1 MKYLFLILL
10 LTVSLTSAFSQV
22 KKKPVEKVEE
32 KPVPAVYTSHW
43 GPITSGNISSEQIKA
58 ILVAAIFVKDNKNQ
72 PYTVSGFRIN
82 YSFKGTFKDE
92 ETGNTKTMK
101 DLRVNDFNN
110 KNTLPQPWIES
121 IKDNIKP
128 GDVILFNK
136 ILFRNKEGKLQMA
149 PDIRITVN

>member
-10 LTVSLTSAFSQV
+10 LTVSLTTAYSQV

-32 KPVPAVYTSHW
+32 KPVPVVYTSYW
-43 GPITSGNISSEQIKA
+43 GPITSGNISGEQIKA
-58 ILVAAIFVKDNKNQ
+58 ILAAAIFVKDNKYQ
-72 PYTVSGFRIN
+72 SYIVSGFRIN
-82 YSFKGTFKDE
+82 YSFKGSYKDE
-92 ETGNTKTMK
+92 STGDTKSMK

-121 IKDNIKP
+121 IRDNIKP

-136 ILFRNKEGKLQMA
+136 ILFRNKEGTLQMA
-149 PDIRITVN
+149 PDIRIAVN

>member
-1 MKYLFLILL
+1 MRYLFLILL
-10 LTVSLTSAFSQV
+10 LTISVTTAFSQP
-22 KKKPVEKVEE
+22 KKKPVD
-32 KPVPAVYTSHW
+32 KPVEKLVPIVYTSHW
-43 GPITSGNISSEQIKA
+43 GPISSGTISAAQIIA
-58 ILVAAIFVKDNKNQ
+58 ISPAIIHVKDNKNQ
-72 PYTVSGFRIN
+72 SYTVSGFRIN
-82 YSFKGTFKDE
+82 YSFKGSYKDE
-92 ETGNTKTMK
+92 STGDTKSMK

>member
-1 MKYLFLILL
+1 MKYLFLIML
-10 LTVSLTSAFSQV
+10 LTVSLTTAYSQV

-32 KPVPAVYTSHW
+32 KSVPVVYTSYW
-43 GPITSGNISSEQIKA
+43 GPITSGNISAEQIKA
-58 ILVAAIFVKDNKNQ
+58 ILAAAIFVKDNKNQ
-72 PYTVSGFRIN
+72 SYIVSGFRIN
-82 YSFKGTFKDE
+82 YSFKGSYKDE
-92 ETGNTKTMK
+92 STGDTKSMK

-136 ILFRNKEGKLQMA
+136 ILFRNKEGRLQMA
-149 PDIRITVN
+149 PDIRIIIN

>member
-10 LTVSLTSAFSQV
+10 LTVSLTTAFSQV
-22 KKKPVEKVEE
+22 KKKQVEKVEE
-32 KPVPAVYTSHW
+32 KPVPVVYTSHW
-43 GPITSGNISSEQIKA
+43 GPITSGYISSEQIKA
-58 ILVAAIFVKDNKNQ
+58 ILVASIFVKDNKYQ
-72 PYTVSGFRIN
+72 SYIVSGFRIN
-82 YSFKGTFKDE
+82 YSFKGSFKDE
-92 ETGNTKTMK
+92 STGDTKSMK

-128 GDVILFNK
+128 GDVILFNR

>member
-10 LTVSLTSAFSQV
+10 LTVSLTTAYSQV

-32 KPVPAVYTSHW
+32 KPVPVVYTSYW
-43 GPITSGNISSEQIKA
+43 GPITSGNISGEQIKA
-58 ILVAAIFVKDNKNQ
+58 ILAAAIFVKDNKYQ
-72 PYTVSGFRIN
+72 SYIVSGFRLN
-82 YSFKGTFKDE
+82 YSFKGSYKDE
-92 ETGNTKTMK
+92 STGDTKSMK

-110 KNTLPQPWIES
+110 KNTLPQPWFES
-121 IKDNIKP
+121 IRDNIKP

-149 PDIRITVN
+149 PDIRIAIN

>member
-1 MKYLFLILL
+1 MKYLFLMLL
-10 LTVSLTSAFSQV
+10 LTVSLTTAFTQV
-22 KKKPVEKVEE
+22 KKKPVD
-32 KPVPAVYTSHW
+32 KPVEKSVPIVYTSYW
-43 GPITSGNISSEQIKA
+43 GPITSGNISAEQIKA
-58 ILVAAIFVKDNKNQ
+58 ILAAAIFVKDNKYQ
-72 PYTVSGFRIN
+72 SYIVSGFRIN
-82 YSFKGTFKDE
+82 YSFKGSFKDE
-92 ETGNTKTMK
+92 ETGNTKSMK

>member
-10 LTVSLTSAFSQV
+10 LTISVTTAFSQP
-22 KKKPVEKVEE
+22 KKKPVD
-32 KPVPAVYTSHW
+32 KPVEKLVPIVYTSHW
-43 GPITSGNISSEQIKA
+43 GPISSGTISAAQIIA
-58 ILVAAIFVKDNKNQ
+58 ISPAIIHVKDNKNQ
-72 PYTVSGFRIN
+72 SYTVSGFRIN
-82 YSFKGTFKDE
+82 YSFKGSYKDE
-92 ETGNTKTMK
+92 STGDTKSMK

>member
-10 LTVSLTSAFSQV
+10 LTVSLTTAYSQV

-32 KPVPAVYTSHW
+32 KPVPVVYTSYW
-43 GPITSGNISSEQIKA
+43 GPITSGNISGEQIKA
-58 ILVAAIFVKDNKNQ
+58 ILAAAIFVKDNKYQ
-72 PYTVSGFRIN
+72 SYIVSGFRLN
-82 YSFKGTFKDE
+82 YSFKGSYKDE
-92 ETGNTKTMK
+92 STGDTKSMK

-121 IKDNIKP
+121 IRDNIKP

-149 PDIRITVN
+149 PDIRIAIN

>member
-10 LTVSLTSAFSQV
+10 LNVSLTTAFSQV
-22 KKKPVEKVEE
+22 KKKQVEKVEE
-32 KPVPAVYTSHW
+32 KPVPVVYTSHW

-58 ILVAAIFVKDNKNQ
+58 ILVASIFVKDNKYQ
-72 PYTVSGFRIN
+72 SYIVSGFRIN
-82 YSFKGTFKDE
+82 YSFKWSFKDE
-92 ETGNTKTMK
+92 STGDTKSMK

-128 GDVILFNK
+128 GDVILINR

>member
-1 MKYLFLILL
+1 MRYLFLILL
-10 LTVSLTSAFSQV
+10 LIVSLTTAFSQA
-22 KKKPVEKVEE
+22 KKKQPEKVEE
-32 KPVPAVYTSHW
+32 KPVPVVYTSYW
-43 GPITSGNISSEQIKA
+43 GPITSGNISGEQIKA
-58 ILVAAIFVKDNKNQ
+58 ILAAAIFVKDNKYQ
-72 PYTVSGFRIN
+72 SYIVSGFRIN
-82 YSFKGTFKDE
+82 YSFKGSYKDE
-92 ETGNTKTMK
+92 ETGNTKSMK

-136 ILFRNKEGKLQMA
+136 ILFRNKEGRLQMA

>member
-10 LTVSLTSAFSQV
+10 LSVSLTTAFSQA
-22 KKKPVEKVEE
+22 KKKQVEKVEE
-32 KPVPAVYTSHW
+32 KPIPVFYTSHW
-43 GPITSGNISSEQIKA
+43 GPIASGNISGEQVKA
-58 ILVAAIFVKDNKNQ
+58 ILAAPIVVKDNKNQ
-72 PYTVSGFRIN
+72 LYNVSGFRIN
-82 YSFKGTFKDE
+82 YSFKGSFKDE

-110 KNTLPQPWIES
+110 KNTLPQPWVES

-149 PDIRITVN
+149 PDIKITVN

>member
-10 LTVSLTSAFSQV
+10 LTISFTTAFSQS
-22 KKKPVEKVEE
+22 KKKQPEKPVEKAV
-32 KPVPAVYTSHW
+32 PVVYSSHW
-43 GPITSGNISSEQIKA
+43 GPITSGTISAAQIIA
-58 ILVAAIFVKDNKNQ
+58 ISPAIIHVKDNKNDS
-72 PYTVSGFRIN
+72 YTVSGFRMN

-110 KNTLPQPWIES
+110 KNVLPQPWIES
-121 IKDNIKP
+121 IKDNTKA
-128 GDVILFNK
+128 GDVILINK

>member
-1 MKYLFLILL
+1 L
-10 LTVSLTSAFSQV
+10 SQS
-22 KKKPVEKVEE
+22 KKKPVD
-32 KPVPAVYTSHW
+32 KPVEKLVPIVYTSHW
-43 GPITSGNISSEQIKA
+43 GPIASGNISAEQIKA
-58 ILVAAIFVKDNKNQ
+58 ILVAAIFVKDNKYQ
-72 PYTVSGFRIN
+72 SYTVSGFRIN
-82 YSFKGTFKDE
+82 YSFKGSFKDE
-92 ETGNTKTMK
+92 STGDTKSMK

-149 PDIRITVN
+149 PDIKITVN

>member
-10 LTVSLTSAFSQV
+10 LSFSVTAAFSQS
-22 KKKPVEKVEE
+22 KKKPVEKPVE
-32 KPVPAVYTSHW
+32 KPVPVVYTSYW
-43 GPITSGNISSEQIKA
+43 GPITSGNISGEQIKA
-58 ILVAAIFVKDNKNQ
+58 ILAAAIFVKDNKYQ
-72 PYTVSGFRIN
+72 SYIVSGFRIN
-82 YSFKGTFKDE
+82 YSFKGSYKDE
-92 ETGNTKTMK
+92 STGDTKIMK

-121 IKDNIKP
+121 IKDNTKA
-128 GDVILFNK
+128 GDVILINK

>member
-1 MKYLFLILL
+1 MLL
-10 LTVSLTSAFSQV
+10 SVSLTTAFSQA
-22 KKKPVEKVEE
+22 KKKQVEKVEE
-32 KPVPAVYTSHW
+32 KPVPVVYTSHW
-43 GPITSGNISSEQIKA
+43 GPITTGNISGEQIKA
-58 ILVAAIFVKDNKNQ
+58 ILAAPIVVKDNKNQ
-72 PYTVSGFRIN
+72 LYNVSGFRIN
-82 YSFKGTFKDE
+82 YSFKGSFKDE

-149 PDIRITVN
+149 PDIKITVN